1 MQIANIA
8 LSIAGL
14 VSWILYAIQLRRRWM
29 WTVGIITIFSHMIVF
44 YVVRLS
50 IGDPLTP
57 EMKLFFTNWSG
68 GLRFHTLIILT
79 CMGLGLALER
89 RYRWTK
95 RKSLLQ

>member
-1 MQIANIA
+1 MQTANIA
-8 LSIAGL
+8 LAAAGL
-14 VSWILYAIQLRRRWM
+14 ISWILYAIQLRRKWM
-29 WTVGIITIFSHMIVF
+29 WSVGPITIFLHVIVF

-57 EMKLFFTNWSG
+57 EMKLFFNEWSG

-79 CMGLGLALER
+79 CMGIGLALER